1 MDKIT
6 PNMLMTFLVVAA
18 ALGAFIVLILN
29 IEDKIKARRKPYED
43 VEKRVSALEK
53 DLKLLTE
60 QSQKTREGV
69 KATCRGVNA
78 ILTHMITGNSVDSMK
93 KAQASF
99 TNDMIDLN

>member
-6 PNMLMTFLVVAA
+6 PDMLITFLIVAA
-18 ALGAFIVLILN
+18 ALGTFIVLILN

-43 VEKRVSALEK
+43 VEQRVSALEK
-53 DLKLLTE
+53 DMKLLTE

-78 ILTHMITGNSVDSMK
+78 ILTHMITGNSIDSMK